1 MKVAVPL
8 ARASAIDG
16 AIERTMPEQQ
26 FLRTGK
32 EITLVISDKDDII
45 RIIKSIEN
53 LEIFNDRVSETVKQT
68 WNKKTRRRISWYV
81 IRNFRCFSG
90 RKYVNW
96 KSCSKC

>member
-32 EITLVISDKDDII
+32 GITLVISDKDDII

-68 WNKKTRRRISWYV
+68 
-81 IRNFRCFSG
+81 
-90 RKYVNW
+90 
-96 KSCSKC
+96 

>member
-8 ARASAIDG
+8 ARASAIDS
-16 AIERTMPEQQ
+16 AIERTMPEKQ

-32 EITLVISDKDDII
+32 EINLVISDKDDII

-68 WNKKTRRRISWYV
+68 
-81 IRNFRCFSG
+81 
-90 RKYVNW
+90 
-96 KSCSKC
+96 

>member
-8 ARASAIDG
+8 VRASAIDG

-68 WNKKTRRRISWYV
+68 
-81 IRNFRCFSG
+81 
-90 RKYVNW
+90 
-96 KSCSKC
+96 

>member
-8 ARASAIDG
+8 ARASAIDS
-16 AIERTMPEQQ
+16 AIERTMPEKQ

-53 LEIFNDRVSETVKQT
+53 LEIFNDQVSETVKQT
-68 WNKKTRRRISWYV
+68 
-81 IRNFRCFSG
+81 
-90 RKYVNW
+90 
-96 KSCSKC
+96 

>member
-68 WNKKTRRRISWYV
+68 
-81 IRNFRCFSG
+81 
-90 RKYVNW
+90 
-96 KSCSKC
+96 

>member
-16 AIERTMPEQQ
+16 AIERTVPEQQ

-68 WNKKTRRRISWYV
+68 
-81 IRNFRCFSG
+81 
-90 RKYVNW
+90 
-96 KSCSKC
+96 

>member
-45 RIIKSIEN
+45 RIIKSIMIE
-53 LEIFNDRVSETVKQT
+53 LVKQ
-68 WNKKTRRRISWYV
+68 
-81 IRNFRCFSG
+81 
-90 RKYVNW
+90 
-96 KSCSKC
+96 

>member
-16 AIERTMPEQQ
+16 AIE
-26 FLRTGK
+26 RTGK

-68 WNKKTRRRISWYV
+68 
-81 IRNFRCFSG
+81 
-90 RKYVNW
+90 
-96 KSCSKC
+96 

>member
-16 AIERTMPEQQ
+16 AIERTVPEQQ

-32 EITLVISDKDDII
+32 KITLVISDKDDII

-53 LEIFNDRVSETVKQT
+53 LEIFNDQVSETVKQT
-68 WNKKTRRRISWYV
+68 
-81 IRNFRCFSG
+81 
-90 RKYVNW
+90 
-96 KSCSKC
+96 

>member
-1 MKVAVPL
+1 MKIAVPL

-68 WNKKTRRRISWYV
+68 
-81 IRNFRCFSG
+81 
-90 RKYVNW
+90 
-96 KSCSKC
+96 